1 MQPDQFRSALR
12 KRPFKPFVIHTS
24 SGEMYTVA
32 HPEVVWQSPAGGTVI
47 VSIRGEEVA
56 MIDTELISEIVFS
69 TSQPAGEPN
78 EAR

>member
-12 KRPFKPFVIHTS
+12 KKPFKPFVIHTS

-47 VSIRGEEVA
+47 VRHPG
-56 MIDTELISEIVFS
+56 
-69 TSQPAGEPN
+69 
-78 EAR
+78 